1 MEPPEK
7 DIFVSEDREKRVSD
21 GWTAG
26 AAMRKGKCCVGLPPP
41 WKGAT
46 LETLTQSRAVFPS
59 VLISHMLS
67 HLPNVTASESKSA

>member
-1 MEPPEK
+1 MGEKMEPPEK

-26 AAMRKGKCCVGLPPP
+26 TAMRKGKGCVGPPPP

-46 LETLTQSRAVFPS
+46 LETYTAVFPS
-59 VLISHMLS
+59 VLMSHMLS
-67 HLPNVTASESKSA
+67 HLPNVTASE